1 MKSLIYWLFST
12 LTIVACV
19 NRNTD
24 QPAGQKLVT
33 PDTTPQVNSTDISA
47 STSGSNEIEL
57 PFRIES
63 DNPGANQ
70 SGANPERGTAEFHF
84 KRGLVLYAI
93 NNYDEGILE
102 FDTTITID
110 PKLTTAYINRGKG
123 YLHVQNYPKA
133 LADFQQAVDL
143 DNKDTTA
150 YLHLA
155 LAHYHLGN
163 LQQCVEANNEYVRL
177 APNSATAYFNRGT
190 AFGKLNDLPKAIR
203 DFSSAVSI
211 SPKYAEA
218 HFNLGL
224 SYYYSGDTTQACQ
237 SWKTAAGLGFEKA
250 KLVVENYCK

>member
-1 MKSLIYWLFST
+1 MKSLIYWLF
-12 LTIVACV
+12 LTAAFISCV
-19 NRNTD
+19 NRSAD
-24 QPAGQKLVT
+24 QPAGQQ
-33 PDTTPQVNSTDISA
+33 PAADTSLQNDIAVKGGILSDSTGA
-47 STSGSNEIEL
+47 EL
-57 PFRIES
+57 PFRVES
-63 DNPGANQ
+63 SSFEKDEESYSQ
-70 SGANPERGTAEFHF
+70 ERGTAEFHF

-102 FDTTITID
+102 FDTAISIA

-123 YLHVQNYPKA
+123 YLHVQNYPNA

-177 APNSATAYFNRGT
+177 APKSATAYFNRGT
-190 AFGKLNDLPKAIR
+190 AYGKLNDLPKAIS

>member
-1 MKSLIYWLFST
+1 MKSLLYWLF
-12 LTIVACV
+12 LTVTFFSCV
-19 NRNTD
+19 NRSTD
-24 QPAGQKLVT
+24 QPDGSQPVGS
-33 PDTTPQVNSTDISA
+33 DTILQ
-47 STSGSNEIEL
+47 NEIPPVGGKLSDSTGVEL
-57 PFRIES
+57 PFQAEIGNFERDEE
-63 DNPGANQ
+63 DYNR
-70 SGANPERGTAEFHF
+70 ERGTAEFHF
-84 KRGLVLYAI
+84 KRGLVLYTI

-102 FDTTITID
+102 FDTTITLA
-110 PKLTTAYINRGKG
+110 PKLVSAYINRGKG

-133 LADFQQAVDL
+133 LADFQQAVNL

-163 LQQCVEANNEYVRL
+163 LQECVEANNEYVRL

-190 AFGKLNDLPKAIR
+190 AFGKLNDLPNAIN
-203 DFSSAVSI
+203 DFSSAVRI

-250 KLVVENYCK
+250 KRVVENYCR